1 MKIYEI
7 LGLTEDDV
15 VEMQTWLFSMM
26 GKTDSIANMISCA
39 SDYFKDDMKR
49 NYAIYLI
56 GSETGQAK
64 IKEMFGITHVLD
76 PQNT

>member
-39 SDYFKDDMKR
+39 SDYFKDDMKIFMSCDI
-49 NYAIYLI
+49 AIRTLNAVA
-56 GSETGQAK
+56 GKTTE
-64 IKEMFGITHVLD
+64 
-76 PQNT
+76 